1 MRTKNAKAFTA
12 DERAQK
18 GGRLMDA
25 IEKRAR
31 ELLAAEYERF
41 DLPGTAAVVRNGAY
55 DLNPSMRALVAALTP
70 PEGYVLVPAKPT
82 PAMIDA
88 PLVMDSPTNDGTRR
102 TWAYMVAAR
111 PEVPS

>member
-1 MRTKNAKAFTA
+1 
-12 DERAQK
+12 
-18 GGRLMDA
+18 MDA

-41 DLPGTAAVVRNGAY
+41 DLPGTAAVVRDGEY

-70 PEGYVLVPAKPT
+70 PDGYVLVPVVPT
-82 PAMIDA
+82 KQMMDAAVPASSQDQTGRRQRATWDA
-88 PLVMDSPTNDGTRR
+88 MLS
-102 TWAYMVAAR
+102 AR